1 MFVIDYEKALP
12 KPDYATLANCSKV
25 TIKQARKPHT
35 MARWAREHC
44 KSYTWMDSDMS
55 QSYQEGI
62 WFIVDFY
69 FWDPADALLFQIK
82 YKTD

>member
-12 KPDYATLANCSKV
+12 KPDYALLAKCSKV
-25 TIKQARKPHT
+25 TINGARRPHQ

-44 KSYTWMDSDMS
+44 KSYTWMDSDML
-55 QSYQEGI
+55 QTYQEGSSLV
-62 WFIVDFY
+62 VDFY
-69 FWDPADALLFQIK
+69 FWDSADALMFQIK